1 MIARWQALA
10 LLIVL
15 AVPAN
20 ARAAD
25 EGAYQF
31 ALGQLLI
38 AEGELEEA
46 LEAFTIAAERAP
58 DEPAVRIERAELLFR
73 LGRLELAAAEA
84 AEAQRLAPEEPEA
97 LRLRGR
103 IEMVRAERD
112 PAALAAALEAF
123 GRLVEIDA
131 GDVEALAS
139 LGQLRLAAGQADLAI
154 GPLSEAVR
162 LRPGQPTLESLLA
175 RALSAA
181 GRGGEAEAH
190 QRALLAAHPR
200 QLAQRLDLADSLAR
214 QGRSAEAVDL
224 LQSTPDDQREM
235 LEVRRRLAH
244 QLYLTGDLDGAR
256 GEAERLAADDPTFA
270 GARVLLGLVELATGN
285 FTAAA
290 GWLEPL
296 ALQSP
301 QNEQIGDLYLRAL
314 EPLGRLDEALEL
326 LGRREEA
333 MRSAGRAGD
342 AERARLERAL
352 VLARA
357 ERWQELAQLAEALR
371 AEQDERLSEQGTLLL
386 AESLAAR
393 GEEQGALDLLGE
405 ADARRPALL
414 ARRIDLL
421 LDAGRQQEAEAELA
435 RLRAESEGGDL
446 RAAELLQRRG
456 EFARSAPI
464 LEAILAREPDSVP
477 VGYRLASAYER
488 IGRVPEAVAL
498 LERVLERAPDFA
510 PALNYLG
517 YLWIERGENLER
529 AVEMVRK
536 AVRIDP
542 DNGAYVDSLGWGY
555 FRLGRFPEAVAL
567 LERAARLVPGDPT
580 VLEHLGDALAAAGER
595 ERARAAYRRAIDAG
609 APAEALAERLDRV
622 GGDS

>member
-1 MIARWQALA
+1 MTARWQALA
-10 LLIVL
+10 LLIAL
-15 AVPAN
+15 AVPADS
-20 ARAAD
+20 RAVD
-25 EGAYQF
+25 EGAFQF
-31 ALGQLLI
+31 TLGQLLI

-46 LEAFTIAAERAP
+46 LEAFAIAAQRAP

-73 LGRLELAAAEA
+73 LGRLEQAAAEA
-84 AEAQRLAPEEPEA
+84 AEAQRLAPDEPEA

-123 GRLVEIDA
+123 ERLVEIDG

-154 GPLSEAVR
+154 APLSEAAR

-214 QGRSAEAVDL
+214 QGRSAEAAEL
-224 LQSTPDDQREM
+224 LQATPDDQREM

-244 QLYLTGDLDGAR
+244 QLYLAGDLDGAR
-256 GEAERLAADDPTFA
+256 GVAERLAADDPAFA

-285 FTAAA
+285 FEAAA

-296 ALQSP
+296 ALRSP
-301 QNEQIGDLYLRAL
+301 ENEQIGDLYLRAL
-314 EPLGRLDEALEL
+314 EPLGRLDEALDL
-326 LGRREEA
+326 LARREEA
-333 MRSAGRAGD
+333 MRSAGRDGD

-357 ERWQELAQLAEALR
+357 ERWPELALLAEALR

-393 GEEQGALDLLGE
+393 GEEQDALDLLGA

-435 RLRAESEGGDL
+435 RLLAESEGGEL

-456 EFARSAPI
+456 EFARSAHI

-477 VGYRLASAYER
+477 VSYRLASAYER

-517 YLWIERGENLER
+517 YLWIERGEHLDR

-595 ERARAAYRRAIDAG
+595 ERARDAYRRAIDAG
-609 APAEALAERLDRV
+609 APAEALAERLARV